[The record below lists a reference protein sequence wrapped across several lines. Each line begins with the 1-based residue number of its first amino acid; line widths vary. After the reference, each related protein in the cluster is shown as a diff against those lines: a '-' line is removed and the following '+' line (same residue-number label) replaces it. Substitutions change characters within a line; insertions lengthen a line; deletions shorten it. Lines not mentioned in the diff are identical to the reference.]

1 MKLSNQNIYNSIEEI
16 RNFFEFLTVPRKDKI
31 RISLLLEEALLRY
44 QEKFG
49 EDYEFKLVIRK
60 WFGTPKVLIKI
71 KGTPYN
77 PIEDNNEEQ
86 IFSEIIMKTLLS
98 YEQAEIT
105 YRYENGCNEI
115 RVLSTKETEK
125 LKIPGGSTTIAIF
138 LAIFFALIVQNFSE
152 PTQKIIVENVMTPIL
167 DTLFGVIIAINI
179 PFIFISIVASICAIE
194 DVTLLNKLS
203 TKILLRFFA
212 ILFFVA
218 SSSILVCSIFFPVI
232 DFSFGGQVLADNSGV
247 LKKIINLILSIIPQ
261 NVIAPFL
268 ERNVLQIVVWA
279 LLTGICITILG
290 EKVKEL
296 KPLIIDLK
304 LIVFEMVQIVFKVI
318 PAIIFLCLFKTILQS
333 SISEV
338 FTVWKLILTEY
349 VLFIGL
355 SLIMLWRNSFN
366 HGVKILDFIKK
377 IYPAILVTF
386 TTSSGS
392 AAMPKNI
399 ELCKKELKIPKTLCD
414 FYIPLSHALCPSA
427 MLIGFV
433 TATFFAANF
442 SGEQITIAEIFI
454 IAFLAIQFA
463 ISASSGN
470 GGMVAMLGLM
480 LTQLGIPLD
489 AIGTIMIADI
499 FVVNV
504 SGIVTLIIRD
514 CDLLDLAYQNTTA

>member
-1 MKLSNQNIYNSIEEI
+1 MKLSNQNINDAIEEI
-16 RNFFEFLTVPRKDKI
+16 QKFFDSLNVPRKDKI

-49 EDYEFKLVIRK
+49 EDYEFKLIVKK

-77 PIEDNNEEQ
+77 PIEDNNKEQ
-86 IFSEIIMKTLLS
+86 LFSEMMMKTLMS
-98 YEQAEIT
+98 YEQAGIS

-125 LKIPGGSTTIAIF
+125 LKIPGGSTTIAVF

-194 DVTLLNKLS
+194 NVTILNEIS
-203 TKILLRFFA
+203 TKILLRFLA
-212 ILFFVA
+212 ILSFV
-218 SSSILVCSIFFPVI
+218 SFSSILISEIFFPVI
-232 DFSFGGQVLADNSGV
+232 NLNFGEQVLSGNSNEWG
-247 LKKIINLILSIIPQ
+247 KIFDLILSIIPR
-261 NVIAPFL
+261 NIIAPFY
-268 ERNVLQIVVWA
+268 EGKILQIVA
-279 LLTGICITILG
+279 LAVLMGICITILG
-290 EKVKEL
+290 EKVKDL

-304 LIVFEMVQIVFKVI
+304 LIIFEMVTIVFKVI
-318 PAIIFLCLFKTILQS
+318 PAIIFLCIFKTILQS

-377 IYPAILVTF
+377 IYPAILITF

-399 ELCKKELKIPKTLCD
+399 ELCKKELKISKTLCD

-433 TATFFAANF
+433 TATFFAAHF